1 MWKTVVA
8 PNETPALL
16 SARAGVPVCA
26 ILRANRLFSPAWLL
40 PGREID
46 MPDDC
51 ASSDFPCPVLAA
63 RVPAQAHRFFYGS
76 AREIARASG
85 LPLRAVLAHANE
97 RAPWD
102 APRPLTLP
110 EIDACW
116 RLRTIL
122 PGEAPA
128 LTLSERAV
136 NALWG
141 AAYPGM
147 KMLFYTGD

>member
-51 ASSDFPCPVLAA
+51 ASSDFPCPALAA
-63 RVPAQAHRFFYGS
+63 RVSGALIDRDERKGKG
-76 AREIARASG
+76 ASDHV
-85 LPLRAVLAHANE
+85 PVI
-97 RAPWD
+97 
-102 APRPLTLP
+102 
-110 EIDACW
+110 ID
-116 RLRTIL
+116 
-122 PGEAPA
+122 
-128 LTLSERAV
+128 V
-136 NALWG
+136 
-141 AAYPGM
+141 
-147 KMLFYTGD
+147 D

>member
-51 ASSDFPCPVLAA
+51 ASSDFPCPALAA

-97 RAPWD
+97 RAPWN

-110 EIDACW
+110 EIDARW
-116 RLRTIL
+116 RLRTKKQPPRCGSIWMPGRTL
-122 PGEAPA
+122 PC
-128 LTLSERAV
+128 
-136 NALWG
+136 
-141 AAYPGM
+141 
-147 KMLFYTGD
+147 

>member
-16 SARAGVPVCA
+16 SARVGVPVCA

-46 MPDDC
+46 VPDVC
-51 ASSDFPCPVLAA
+51 APMDFPCPALAV
-63 RVPAQAHRFFYGS
+63 RIPAHTCRLFYG
-76 AREIARASG
+76 AAKEIACASG
-85 LPLRAVLAHANE
+85 LPLRAVLAHAG
-97 RAPWD
+97 RRVPWD
-102 APRPLTLP
+102 VPLALALP
-110 EIDACW
+110 EIDARW

-128 LTLSERAV
+128 LTPSERAV

-147 KMLFYTGD
+147 KMLLYTGD

>member
-46 MPDDC
+46 VPDDC
-51 ASSDFPCPVLAA
+51 AAIDFPCPALAA
-63 RVPAQAHRFFYGS
+63 RVPARARRLFYGS

-85 LPLRAVLAHANE
+85 LPLRAVLAHSNE
-97 RAPWD
+97 RAPWN
-102 APRPLTLP
+102 APRALTLP
-110 EIDACW
+110 EIDARW
-116 RLRTIL
+116 RIRTIL

-147 KMLFYTGD
+147 KILLYTGD

>member
-51 ASSDFPCPVLAA
+51 ASSDFPCPALAA

-110 EIDACW
+110 EIDARW

-122 PGEAPA
+122 PGRSARAYA
-128 LTLSERAV
+128 LRARRKRPV
-136 NALWG
+136 GRGVPRHENAVL
-141 AAYPGM
+141 YR
-147 KMLFYTGD
+147 

>member
-16 SARAGVPVCA
+16 STRAGVPVCA

-40 PGREID
+40 P
-46 MPDDC
+46 
-51 ASSDFPCPVLAA
+51 V
-63 RVPAQAHRFFYGS
+63 
-76 AREIARASG
+76 
-85 LPLRAVLAHANE
+85 
-97 RAPWD
+97 
-102 APRPLTLP
+102 P
-110 EIDACW
+110 EIDARW

-147 KMLFYTGD
+147 KMLFFTGD